1 MYGTIIF
8 VQRWFNDS
16 TIDLIIQI
24 IIGGTVY
31 VLVVIGLFLL
41 RKDYRN
47 NIINYVKKKLKKG
60 NESKQEPLVEISIEE
75 SNEKKE
81 VLENE

>member
-60 NESKQEPLVEISIEE
+60 NESKQEPLDEISSEE